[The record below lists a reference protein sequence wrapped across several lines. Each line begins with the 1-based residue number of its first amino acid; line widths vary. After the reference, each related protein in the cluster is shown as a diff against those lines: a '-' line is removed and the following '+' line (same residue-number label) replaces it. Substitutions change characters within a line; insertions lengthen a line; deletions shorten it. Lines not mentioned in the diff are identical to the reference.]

1 MTTTLYKAAASGD
14 VAALEEM
21 MHKQKK
27 NVDILA
33 QVSQRGDTVLHISAF
48 HGRRDFVEKLLQLM
62 KKPDEE
68 ATNEEQRHSFLRAQS
83 EEENSALH
91 EALKGGDNA
100 QIVKMLITVDAE
112 LAGISNNK
120 GESPLFTA
128 SAYALKMLL
137 PNTDPRHYA
146 RFDGQTYAYL
156 VSTILSHPPLSVF
169 FRAEVAAELIE
180 KAPELCKIADYFL
193 GNTPLHVAALRG
205 CRKSTVEKLLQCDT
219 SSSFKQDK
227 LKQQTALH
235 LAAQRGHAD
244 VVNCIL
250 RFAEDCVEIRDESGK
265 TALHCAVENAPAG
278 VVKSLVRFAR
288 VINIADKNGYTAL
301 DIANQKY
308 NEEPLSPYF
317 AIRRILRRKNAIEG
331 VEAVDQRKKTSK
343 PFPSEEKY
351 STTINCLSV
360 CAILIATVTFQAAFT
375 LPPHEKYNRSLS
387 TRLSRRA
394 FEAFVIWDWLAFCT
408 SIVAAVLLA
417 YATFL
422 RRHRGFVV
430 GLRHDYYKLAAFFYC
445 SMYYFAPTTIIVIFV
460 MLYKAL
466 GLGILESIRG
476 GFFIITVSAE
486 FTLCR
491 RIIGFF
497 RPLEELFKVIT
508 SETHREVFVVGLY
521 TK

>member
-1 MTTTLYKAAASGD
+1 MRESPSVFTERMERMTTTLYKAAASGD

-146 RFDGQTYAYL
+146 RFDGQTCLHHAL
-156 VSTILSHPPLSVF
+156 F
-169 FRAEVAAELIE
+169 FKKDEVAAELIE

-317 AIRRILRRKNAIEG
+317 AVHSKNPP
-331 VEAVDQRKKTSK
+331 Q
-343 PFPSEEKY
+343 EE
-351 STTINCLSV
+351 C
-360 CAILIATVTFQAAFT
+360 
-375 LPPHEKYNRSLS
+375 
-387 TRLSRRA
+387 
-394 FEAFVIWDWLAFCT
+394 
-408 SIVAAVLLA
+408 
-417 YATFL
+417 
-422 RRHRGFVV
+422 HRGSGSGRPEKKNIKAISNSSFSIRNLSPTPSGLRSWCMRIHFTARLLMLSLITWGIFVQ
-430 GLRHDYYKLAAFFYC
+430 LRHDYYKLAAFFYC